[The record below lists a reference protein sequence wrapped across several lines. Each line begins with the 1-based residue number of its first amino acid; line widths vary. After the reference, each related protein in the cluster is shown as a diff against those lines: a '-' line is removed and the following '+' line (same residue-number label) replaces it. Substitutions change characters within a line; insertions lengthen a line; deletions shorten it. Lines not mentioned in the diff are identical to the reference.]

1 MHRDHLEFLHVTL
14 IHRHTLSIIRPT
26 EAPQMIRTM
35 FTTAMA
41 MLVGAGL
48 VVAQATWYPSR
59 WGADDQRGAANR
71 VTAARVLEAKN
82 LITRGQTYQ
91 LGRVYESG
99 MPIFGTRHYS
109 LRIPKVFGP
118 NGTNQMFYHDEII
131 SGELGQ
137 IGTQF
142 DGLGH
147 VGIGDL
153 FYNGNRGSEFARAEG
168 LTKLGIENV
177 GALVTR
183 GVLIDIAAF
192 KGVPM
197 LEGGYEI
204 TLSDLEGCLAAREHH
219 DPIGRRRAVPHR
231 VGSVVDERQS
241 PLQSKRT
248 WHRPRGRSVSGRPR
262 NHDGWLR
269 HVGRRSRAQS
279 GRLAGVPGAP
289 ALIPRNGIYIFE
301 NLATEALARD
311 NAYEFAFFFAPLR
324 LKGATGSP
332 GIHWRFDDA
341 RAHPLRRESQWPI

>member
-1 MHRDHLEFLHVTL
+1 
-14 IHRHTLSIIRPT
+14 
-26 EAPQMIRTM
+26 MIRTM
-35 FTTAMA
+35 FTTAMV
-41 MLVGAGL
+41 MLVAAGM

-71 VTAARVLEAKN
+71 ITAAKVLEAKN
-82 LITRGQTYQ
+82 VITRGQTYQ

-153 FYNGNRGSEFARAEG
+153 FYNGNRGSEFAKAEG
-168 LTKLGIENV
+168 LTKLGVENV

-183 GVLIDIAAF
+183 GVLVDIAAV

-204 TLSDLEGCLAAREHH
+204 TLADLEAALRRENVTIRSGDVVLFHTGWGSLWMKDNARFNQSAPGIGLAVGQSLVDRAITMAGSDTWAVE
-219 DPIGRRRAVPHR
+219 AVPNPDA
-231 VGSVVDERQS
+231 S
-241 PLQSKRT
+241 
-248 WHRPRGRSVSGRPR
+248 
-262 NHDGWLR
+262 
-269 HVGRRSRAQS
+269 
-279 GRLAGVPGAP
+279 LAFPVHQL
-289 ALIPRNGIYIFE
+289 LIPRNGIYIFE
-301 NLATEALARD
+301 NLATEVLARD
-311 NAYEFAFFFAPLR
+311 NAYEFAFVFAPLR

-332 GIHWRFDDA
+332 GN
-341 RAHPLRRESQWPI
+341 PLAIR